1 MVENIKRSNFEVLGM
16 CCATEAT
23 LVERILKPLHGVKA
37 VSVIVPA
44 RTVTVVHDVLLISE
58 SQIGYFYVFLPI
70 QHEFVYLRDQFE
82 YLKYL
87 GE

>member
-58 SQIGYFYVFLPI
+58 SKIGYFYVFYIYNMNLYI
-70 QHEFVYLRDQFE
+70 
-82 YLKYL
+82 L
-87 GE
+87 GINLNI